1 MSLEVGLDFSCVA
14 RDFGSFRETETGSA
28 RWRKKLG
35 AVLWVLGLSGKVDEE
50 LGQTLPRESL
60 SSNWMILCGAN

>member
-1 MSLEVGLDFSCVA
+1 MPLEVGLDFSCVA
-14 RDFGSFRETETGSA
+14 RDCGSFRETETGSV

-35 AVLWVLGLSGKVDEE
+35 AVLWVLGLSAKVDEE
-50 LGQTLPRESL
+50 LGKTLPRESL